1 MANRLSR
8 FLTAIGFSYFEKLV
22 DTGDRTQ
29 IENEA
34 NRLLGMN
41 PMLGEVGGY
50 DYYEDWA
57 EEFVDFLRE
66 IANNIDNRAVA
77 HELVHQKWNDEAAT
91 SGMIYYLRLL
101 AATYLK
107 ANPETYDPFIADT
120 GGVQGYCSQS
130 IELINREIEHLGIE
144 ALVNVLLKP
153 VNFVVEIAYLDRSPG
168 SQVNTY
174 RVPAEANNQDDSTLG
189 AIIYLLYRPEHYDI
203 LYRPPPEAP
212 SQPVS
217 IQVHRVSS
225 FTDNAGISSTQ
236 NDLGSFSTVD
246 YGTLAM
252 IPGFG
257 GAGMPMSPPGGPS
270 TSEAFQTSQQ
280 GQTPWA
286 PQFGLAAPSPQPSTP
301 QPPVVAAGPAPN
313 PPLSPH
319 ASIGPRQPPPMMP
332 GAPLAPSP
340 ECSIRF
346 SPMQLEYDGGKSNYL
361 EPPFQVRTN
370 TFKNSVWN
378 RAHFGN
384 PDFHPEEWCPEDESA
399 DGRMGSRRRGSR
411 KEV

>member
-1 MANRLSR
+1 
-8 FLTAIGFSYFEKLV
+8 
-22 DTGDRTQ
+22 
-29 IENEA
+29 
-34 NRLLGMN
+34 MN

-66 IANNIDNRAVA
+66 IANSIGNRAVA
-77 HELVHQKWNDEAAT
+77 HELVHQKWNDVAAT

-107 ANPETYDPFIADT
+107 ANAETYDPFIADA
-120 GGVQGYCSQS
+120 GGVQAYCSQS
-130 IELINREIEHLGIE
+130 VELINHEIEHLGIV

-153 VNFVVEIAYLDRSPG
+153 INLVLEIAYLDRSPG
-168 SQVNTY
+168 GHVNTY
-174 RVPAEANNQDDSTLG
+174 RFPEEANNQDASALG
-189 AIIYLLYRPEHYDI
+189 PIIYLLYRPDHYDI
-203 LYRPPPEAP
+203 LYKSPPRAP

-225 FTDNAGISSTQ
+225 FTDNAGISGTQ
-236 NDLGSFSTVD
+236 GDLGSFSTVD
-246 YGTLAM
+246 FGTLAM

-257 GAGMPMSPPGGPS
+257 GGGMPLSPPPGGPP
-270 TSEAFQTSQQ
+270 TSEAFQRSQQ
-280 GQTPWA
+280 AQNPWV
-286 PQFGLAAPSPQPSTP
+286 PQFGLTTTPPQPSTP
-301 QPPVVAAGPAPN
+301 QPPVVASGPPPN

-319 ASIGPRQPPPMMP
+319 ASMAPRQPAMVP
-332 GAPLAPSP
+332 GAALAQSP

-346 SPMQLEYDGGKSNYL
+346 SPMQLEYDGSKGSYP
-361 EPPFQVRTN
+361 EPTFQVKTN

-384 PDFHPEEWCPEDESA
+384 PDFHPEEWSPEDENV
-399 DGRMGSRRRGSR
+399 DGRIGSKRRGSR
-411 KEV
+411 KEA